1 MNHFFVLKMI
11 AETSVIFIQR
21 VAKVA
26 FAVGVLLRVSFDN
39 LTICTAKE
47 ESWINLMFGVS
58 VDSVALAYVINN

>member
-47 ESWINLMFGVS
+47 ES
-58 VDSVALAYVINN
+58 